1 MQSRESKIASMP
13 LVRLTCCA
21 AILATA
27 ALALSGCRSDSSA
40 QQQQAPGGMPPTPVA
55 LAVAAA
61 SPVEDATE
69 YVATLKS
76 LRSTIVQPQIDGQ
89 ITQIDVVSGQRVARG
104 APLMQIDARRQQA
117 AVSSQQAEVA
127 AREAAVGFAR
137 QQAQRSSELFA
148 AGAIS
153 KQEQEQ
159 AATALQT
166 AEANLKALQ
175 AQVQQQQVQ
184 LRYFTVAA
192 PTAGIVG
199 DVPVRVGNVV
209 TPQTMLTTID
219 QNETLEVHIDVPVE
233 RGAQLKPGLPI
244 RILSSDGSQELAD
257 TKVTFVSPHV
267 DDQTQS
273 VLVKGTVPNPTGAL
287 RASQYVRARIIWKTS
302 DALVVPVTAVLRING
317 QFFAFVAEDAGG
329 KLIAKQRAIAVG
341 PIAGQNYPI
350 LSGIKPGERVVTSGA
365 QKLAD
370 GVAIQPANHN
380 PEPRTQNEN
389 PEPRTPNPERP

>member
-1 MQSRESKIASMP
+1 MQSRESNIASMP
-13 LVRLTCCA
+13 LVRPMCCA
-21 AILATA
+21 AFLATA
-27 ALALSGCRSDSSA
+27 ALAAGACRSDSSA
-40 QQQQAPGGMPPTPVA
+40 QQQAPGGMPPTPVV

-89 ITQIDVVSGQRVARG
+89 ITRIDVVSGQRVARG

-137 QQAQRSSELFA
+137 QQAQRSSELLA

-175 AQVQQQQVQ
+175 AQVQQGQVQ
-184 LRYFTVAA
+184 LRYFTVVA

-199 DVPVRVGNVV
+199 DVPVRVGHVV

-233 RGAQLKPGLPI
+233 RAPQLKLGLPI
-244 RILSSDGSQELAD
+244 RILSSDGTQELAA
-257 TKVTFVSPHV
+257 TKASFVSPHV

-273 VLVKGTVPNPTGAL
+273 VLVKGTVPNRAGAL
-287 RASQYVRARIIWKTS
+287 RASQYVRARIVWKTS

-329 KLIAKQRAIAVG
+329 KLVAKQRAIAVG

-370 GVAIQPANHN
+370 GAPIQPANPNPN
-380 PEPRTQNEN
+380 PEPRTEN
-389 PEPRTPNPERP
+389 PERRTPNAERP